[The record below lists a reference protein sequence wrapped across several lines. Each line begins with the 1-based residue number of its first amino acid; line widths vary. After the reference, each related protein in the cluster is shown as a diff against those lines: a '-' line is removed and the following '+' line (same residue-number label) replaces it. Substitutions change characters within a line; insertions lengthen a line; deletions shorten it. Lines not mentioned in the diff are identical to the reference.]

1 MLTKIT
7 GVALLLFA
15 IGMGVVVFLTGRDVS
30 NNFLLFFSPQPHPST
45 LSLPT
50 RVIFQVS
57 AEPTDRSW
65 SKNYDWNLLL
75 NLSFAGGVLALIIAG
90 AGVMLIL
97 REPEQRL
104 DDRIC

>member
-1 MLTKIT
+1 MVKIT

-15 IGMGVVVFLTGRDVS
+15 IGMGVIVFLIGRDAS
-30 NNFLLFFSPQPHPST
+30 NNFFIFFSSQPHPST

-104 DDRIC
+104 DDRLC

>member
-1 MLTKIT
+1 MVKIT

-15 IGMGVVVFLTGRDVS
+15 IGMGMIVFLIGRDAS
-30 NNFLLFFSPQPHPST
+30 NNFLIFFSSQPHPST

-90 AGVMLIL
+90 AGLMLIL
-97 REPEQRL
+97 REPDQRL
-104 DDRIC
+104 DDRVC

>member
-1 MLTKIT
+1 MVKIT

-15 IGMGVVVFLTGRDVS
+15 IGMGMIVFLIGRDAS
-30 NNFLLFFSPQPHPST
+30 NNFLILFSSQPHPST

>member
-1 MLTKIT
+1 MVKFA
-7 GVALLLFA
+7 GVALLLLA
-15 IGMGVVVFLTGRDVS
+15 IGMGVIVFLVGRDAS
-30 NNFLLFFSPQPHPST
+30 NNFFIFFSSQPHPST

-90 AGVMLIL
+90 AGLMLIL

-104 DDRIC
+104 DDRVC

>member
-1 MLTKIT
+1 MVKIT

-15 IGMGVVVFLTGRDVS
+15 IGMGLVVLLIGRDAS

-75 NLSFAGGVLALIIAG
+75 NLSFAGGVLALILVG
-90 AGVMLIL
+90 AGLRMIL
-97 REPEQRL
+97 KEPDQGL
-104 DDRIC
+104 DDRLC

>member
-1 MLTKIT
+1 MVKIT

-15 IGMGVVVFLTGRDVS
+15 IGMGMIVFLIGRDAS
-30 NNFLLFFSPQPHPST
+30 NNFLIFFSSQPHPST

-90 AGVMLIL
+90 AGLMLIL

-104 DDRIC
+104 DDRVC